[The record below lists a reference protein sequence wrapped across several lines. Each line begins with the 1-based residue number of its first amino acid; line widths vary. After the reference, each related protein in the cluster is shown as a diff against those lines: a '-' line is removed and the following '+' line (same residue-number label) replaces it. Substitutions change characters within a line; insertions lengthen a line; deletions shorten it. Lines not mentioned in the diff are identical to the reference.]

1 MSFGNTGGISRDQ
14 FTAAASVAGSLIRY
28 SFYTIGAVVLGGIG
42 LFMMWVWG
50 HRVTTVDSPPAF
62 TINAKAVSGL
72 PVQSSILKVG
82 QLGRVEIMHFGA
94 IHNRETDLTAALF
107 MPPNGTVP
115 VDRLS
120 ANFHDANLLRNV
132 RHIMTSTYHD
142 LETRFGSIRAVEMRA
157 DIDGRWKQCLAYRSR
172 FDHPSVYLMGWYC
185 DGTGNKPSP
194 HQLACTLDKLTLTR
208 DLPSREANE
217 FIRGRMARSANCSAD
232 SVSQTTDTSYRRGV
246 SPPSRWSQPNSK
258 RRCPTGTDLTHRHL
272 LREIR

>member
-1 MSFGNTGGISRDQ
+1 MSFGNSSGINGGQMMSAV
-14 FTAAASVAGSLIRY
+14 TVAGGLIRY
-28 SFYTIGAVVLGGIG
+28 TFYAVGAVVLGGIG
-42 LFMMWVWG
+42 LFVLWIYG
-50 HRVTTVDSPPAF
+50 HRVTTVDAPPAF
-62 TINAKAVSGL
+62 SINAKAVANL
-72 PVQSSILKVG
+72 PVRSSILKVG
-82 QLGRVEIMHFGA
+82 RLGRVEIMHYGA

-142 LETRFGSIRAVEMRA
+142 LETRFGSVRAVEMRA

-172 FDHPSVYLMGWYC
+172 FDVPSVYLMGWYC
-185 DGTGNKPSP
+185 DGTGTRPSP

-217 FIRGRMARSANCSAD
+217 FIRSKMARSANCSAD
-232 SVSQTTDTSYRRGV
+232 PVTQTTDTGSRRV
-246 SPPSRWSQPNSK
+246 SSPSRWSRPSASTQLPRNTYNSY
-258 RRCPTGTDLTHRHL
+258 RY
-272 LREIR
+272 